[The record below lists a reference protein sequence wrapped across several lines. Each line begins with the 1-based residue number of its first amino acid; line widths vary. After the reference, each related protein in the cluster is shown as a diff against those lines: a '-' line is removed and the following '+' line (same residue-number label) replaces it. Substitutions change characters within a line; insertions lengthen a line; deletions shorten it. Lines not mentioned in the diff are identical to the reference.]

1 MNHRFAKFTIFVLS
15 LWLVAAL
22 VVACQPIRP
31 ETVEAQTEPQSVSIE
46 SLPTESVVID
56 GAGPITASDPAQAQ
70 AEAEFR
76 AAAIA
81 KEEAYYAGDIEGVLA
96 YYADDV
102 LSIWPEM
109 SEVVGKEAVAE
120 GLIPFMEDNHIVGEF
135 TVKRFWVNG
144 NYATRYAEW
153 VEVVTPKDGGAA
165 EHHIGRCILNWEK
178 IDGEWKV
185 VSEFINYLEPPTE
198 LAIAVE

>member
-1 MNHRFAKFTIFVLS
+1 MNSRFAKLTAFGLT

-22 VVACQPIRP
+22 VVACQPIQP
-31 ETVEAQTEPQSVSIE
+31 VPVEAQAAPP
-46 SLPTESVVID
+46 SLTESEVID

-76 AAAIA
+76 AVAIA
-81 KEEAYYAGDIEGVLA
+81 KEQAYYDGDSERFLS

-102 LSIWPEM
+102 ISVWPEM
-109 SEVVGKEAVAE
+109 PEVEGKDALAE
-120 GLIPFMEDNHIVGEF
+120 GLIPFMEDNHIVGKF
-135 TVKRFWVNG
+135 TIKRFWVDG
-144 NYATRYAEW
+144 DHATRYAEW
-153 VEVVTPKDGGAA
+153 EEVVTPKDGGQA

-185 VSEFINYLEPPTE
+185 VSEFINYLDPPTE
-198 LAIAVE
+198 LAAATE